1 MNIRRLAASAL
12 TFLIAAGALTVSP
25 IKGPAGNIEYLAYF
39 SDFDEKKSDFNIDE
53 TVENAFI
60 TLSNKD

>member
-1 MNIRRLAASAL
+1 MVLQQQQD
-12 TFLIAAGALTVSP
+12 
-25 IKGPAGNIEYLAYF
+25 LAYKMTMEYF
-39 SDFDEKKSDFNIDE
+39 KQNHLFNDVGAHIDE